1 MDFNVALKRIK
12 EVSAEFEEFMLS
24 VNSEIA
30 NMIKRDEQLTKAIAD
45 KEKASSILEDD
56 YQKRSVNLEETFEKT
71 KANSLAMLIKLRSDT
86 TKEYNEVKAECD
98 EKIKNLTGAVSKL
111 EAQEDVLKDQVAEKE
126 KQLSD
131 LNKSIDA
138 IKAKLG

>member
-1 MDFNVALKRIK
+1 MDFNAALKRIK

-30 NMIKRDEQLTKAIAD
+30 NMIKRDEQLTRAIAD

-86 TKEYNEVKAECD
+86 TKEHNEVKAECD